1 MNEKDLVKILQNESL
16 IHVKPTLEMI
26 HPSFIESPRGSVYY
40 GTGLATPK
48 APSIGLPFDV
58 LILVLNAE
66 LLRRKFSLDQIHH
79 HIADTHALTNSFCT
93 KESVAGM
100 AKEYCEILE
109 RIAKVTGIKLNIHL
123 SSEFDQTPDYR
134 EIFAMIKTIKNEY
147 VHRELTDM
155 LWYHDKH
162 NVHLKLGWLIQDTE
176 TEIGFDERLFDREFR
191 AVCDGTM
198 SFAYSVAGRTFDPK
212 RMRTSPYIAI
222 DGETRVLLKPDENAR
237 EKFET
242 GVQLWNGDRKV
253 GGTISHLNAI
263 LRLWDRICPTPLP
276 RGDII
281 DRVQSVIDLI
291 FE

>member
-1 MNEKDLVKILQNESL
+1 MTEQELHKLLQNETL
-16 IHVKPTLEMI
+16 IHAKPTIDMI
-26 HPSFIESPRGSVYY
+26 HPTFRDAPHGSIYY

-58 LILVLNAE
+58 LILILNAE
-66 LLRRKFSLDQIHH
+66 LLRKKFSLENIHH

-93 KESVAGM
+93 KESVTAM
-100 AKEYCEILE
+100 AREYREVLE
-109 RIAKVTGIKLNIHL
+109 RIAKVTGINLSVHL
-123 SSEFDQTPDYR
+123 SSDFDDMPEYH
-134 EIFAMIKTIKNEY
+134 ALLKTVHTDKSEY

-198 SFAYSVAGRTFDPK
+198 SFAYAVAGRTFDPK

-222 DGETRVLLKPDENAR
+222 DGETRILLKPDENAHA
-237 EKFET
+237 KFDE
-242 GVQLWNGDRKV
+242 GVLLWNGDKKV
-253 GGTISHLNAI
+253 GGVVNHLNAI
-263 LRLWDRICPTPLP
+263 LRLWDRVCSTPIP
-276 RGDII
+276 RGDIV
-281 DRVQSVIDLI
+281 DRVQSVINLM
-291 FE
+291 FG